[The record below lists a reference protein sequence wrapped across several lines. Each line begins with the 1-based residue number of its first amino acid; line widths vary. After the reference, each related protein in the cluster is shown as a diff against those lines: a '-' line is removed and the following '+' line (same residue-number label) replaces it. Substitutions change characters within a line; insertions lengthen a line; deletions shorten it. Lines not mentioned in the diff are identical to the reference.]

1 MDADPE
7 WAITLLDMDGYLME
21 EDEEIMCLCKRLAE
35 DQELGNLEWKKSSG
49 YDAEHPNTR
58 VRSGCSI

>member
-1 MDADPE
+1 
-7 WAITLLDMDGYLME
+7 MDGNLME

-35 DQELGNLEWKKSSG
+35 DQELDNLEWKKSSG